1 MPNTG
6 AKLENLCLSDDILK
20 KPDLL
25 NNLLSVLLKF
35 GEERYGIMSDIQEM
49 FYQALTNCDDQQA
62 LRFMF
67 LAKPTH
73 HVGLNGY

>member
-1 MPNTG
+1 MLNTG
-6 AKLENLCLSDDILK
+6 AKFENLCLGHDILK

-25 NNLLSVLLKF
+25 NNLLSVLLNF
-35 GEERYGIMSDIQEM
+35 GEERYGIMSDIKQM
-49 FYQALTNCDDQQA
+49 FYQALPNCDDQQA

-73 HVGLNGY
+73 HVVLNGH